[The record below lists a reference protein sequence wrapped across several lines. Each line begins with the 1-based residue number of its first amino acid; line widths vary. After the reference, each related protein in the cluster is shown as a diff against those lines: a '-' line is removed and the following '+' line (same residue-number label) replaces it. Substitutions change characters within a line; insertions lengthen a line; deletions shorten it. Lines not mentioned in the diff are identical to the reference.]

1 MAGEKEWRMEEAK
14 KRRGE
19 EARGGEAEEGRREGP
34 RVHNPLT
41 DSFVEWLTAQC
52 ATLEPEQRGAA
63 MTVGIIS
70 PLTYSH
76 HYPPSSPPPQHPCFT
91 TLPWTGSSGTGQVS
105 VVFTLSFRA
114 HPGTLL
120 CLRRDCPLLQM
131 TQLGEGG
138 GGCWWGRWGGGG
150 CGKQQGGCTQT
161 HAGHV
166 HKQMHPRMTHA

>member
-1 MAGEKEWRMEEAK
+1 MTGEKEWRMEEAK

-76 HYPPSSPPPQHPCFT
+76 HYPPSSPPPTPLLHHPPLDRVKWYRPGFCCF
-91 TLPWTGSSGTGQVS
+91 
-105 VVFTLSFRA
+105 
-114 HPGTLL
+114 HTLL
-120 CLRRDCPLLQM
+120 SCSPRNLALSPAWLSSFANDTARGGWGRVLVGDM
-131 TQLGEGG
+131 GG
-138 GGCWWGRWGGGG
+138 GLW
-150 CGKQQGGCTQT
+150 
-161 HAGHV
+161 
-166 HKQMHPRMTHA
+166 